1 MPGLI
6 WDGTSSFGSGEAEL
20 KYFNGVLSFFLC
32 PFDFILMLQMF
43 LVSVVGEFLWNF
55 LMKFPRGGNLR
66 ECSGFR
72 VRGISLHWKL
82 VVLCL
87 RQGVWFLIVVI
98 FVVQFLGLKP
108 TGSSGLLG
116 KGLWSLGSIACILG
130 GLLRT
135 QIIRLASL
143 SHSSLLPAPFS
154 FSILEVHRVSPMVI
168 LSLSVARV
176 KEMVTALSVSLGEE
190 GKHRPFYL
198 SIGGS
203 PRRASGELSL
213 YRWLSETMKNTIAA
227 AEANRKVDRS
237 RGMRHDPG

>member
-1 MPGLI
+1 MPGPI
-6 WDGTSSFGSGEAEL
+6 WDGTSSIGSGEAEL
-20 KYFNGVLSFFLC
+20 KYLNGVLSFFLC

-98 FVVQFLGLKP
+98 FGKSPLLVLWSLYCSLLLVKFRGGEVVQFLGLKP

-116 KGLWSLGSIACILG
+116 KGLWSLSSIAC
-130 GLLRT
+130 
-135 QIIRLASL
+135 SL
-143 SHSSLLPAPFS
+143 
-154 FSILEVHRVSPMVI
+154 
-168 LSLSVARV
+168 
-176 KEMVTALSVSLGEE
+176 
-190 GKHRPFYL
+190 
-198 SIGGS
+198 
-203 PRRASGELSL
+203 
-213 YRWLSETMKNTIAA
+213 
-227 AEANRKVDRS
+227 
-237 RGMRHDPG
+237 

>member
-6 WDGTSSFGSGEAEL
+6 WDGTSSIGSGEAEL

-43 LVSVVGEFLWNF
+43 LVS
-55 LMKFPRGGNLR
+55 
-66 ECSGFR
+66 
-72 VRGISLHWKL
+72 
-82 VVLCL
+82 
-87 RQGVWFLIVVI
+87 
-98 FVVQFLGLKP
+98 
-108 TGSSGLLG
+108 
-116 KGLWSLGSIACILG
+116 
-130 GLLRT
+130 
-135 QIIRLASL
+135 
-143 SHSSLLPAPFS
+143 
-154 FSILEVHRVSPMVI
+154 VI